1 MFKLLVVEDK
11 ESLQEW
17 YGEELEKEGYSVATA
32 ANAKEALNRLRGQ
45 PIDLVVLD
53 IQMPGMNGLELLG
66 KVLGEKI
73 KIPVI
78 INTAYPHYK
87 NHFMSWAAEAYVV
100 KSSDFSELKDTIR
113 KVLRKFYPKKSDE

>member
-11 ESLQEW
+11 ESLQEL

-32 ANAKEALNRLRGQ
+32 ANAKEALDRLRDE

-53 IQMPGMNGLELLG
+53 IKMPGMNGLELLG

-87 NHFMSWAAEAYVV
+87 NNFMSWAAEAYIV
-100 KSSDFSELKDTIR
+100 KSSDFSELKGTIR
-113 KVLRKFYPKKSDE
+113 KVLRRFYPKKSDE

>member
-11 ESLQEW
+11 KSLQEW
-17 YGEELEKEGYSVATA
+17 YREELEKEGYSVATA
-32 ANAKEALNRLRGQ
+32 ANAKEALNRLRDE
-45 PIDLVVLD
+45 PTDLVVMD
-53 IQMPGMNGLELLG
+53 IKMPGMNGLELLG
-66 KVLGEKI
+66 KALGEKI

-87 NHFMSWAAEAYVV
+87 NNFMSWAAEAYIV

>member
-11 ESLQEW
+11 ESLREW

-32 ANAKEALNRLRGQ
+32 VNAKEALNRLRGQ

-66 KVLGEKI
+66 KALGEKI

-87 NHFMSWAAEAYVV
+87 NNFMSWAAEAYIV

>member
-11 ESLQEW
+11 ESLREW
-17 YGEELEKEGYSVATA
+17 YGEELEKEGYDVVTA
-32 ANAKEALNRLRGQ
+32 ANAKEALNRLREE

-53 IQMPGMNGLELLG
+53 IKMPGMNGLELLG
-66 KVLGEKI
+66 KTLGEKI

-87 NHFMSWAAEAYVV
+87 DNFMSWAAEAYIVNGN
-100 KSSDFSELKDTIR
+100 
-113 KVLRKFYPKKSDE
+113 P